1 MASGGVVVAVSRSA
15 VHGLAK
21 DNQDVVRLAAG
32 VGVEGDVHSGAAVQH
47 MSRREPNPPPN
58 LRQVHL
64 MQTELFDELAG
75 RGFTVAPGNLGENV
89 ATRGIDLLSLPV
101 GTRLHLGEAAVVEV
115 TGLRNPCTQIDGHQ
129 DGLMR
134 AVLDRDADGNL
145 IRKAG
150 VMGVVLVS
158 GLVRPADAIAVELP
172 DGPHTPLA
180 PV

>member
-1 MASGGVVVAVSRSA
+1 MAVSRSG
-15 VHGLAK
+15 VHGFAK
-21 DNQDVVRLAAG
+21 DNQDMIRLAAG

-47 MSRREPNPPPN
+47 MSRRRPDAPPN

-64 MQTELFDELAG
+64 IQTELFDELAL
-75 RGFTVAPGNLGENV
+75 RGFTVAPGNLGENIS
-89 ATRGIDLLSLPV
+89 TRGLDLLALPV
-101 GTRLHLGEAAVVEV
+101 GTRLHLGGSAVVEL

-129 DGLMR
+129 EGLMR

-150 VMGVVLVS
+150 VMSVVLVS
-158 GLVRPADAIAVELP
+158 GLVRPSDAIAVELP
-172 DGPHTPLA
+172 DGPHAPLA

>member
-1 MASGGVVVAVSRSA
+1 VVAVSRSA
-15 VHGLAK
+15 VHGFAK
-21 DNQDVVRLAAG
+21 VNQDVVRLAAG

-47 MSRREPNPPPN
+47 RSRREPNPPPN

-89 ATRGIDLLSLPV
+89 STRGIDLLSLPV
-101 GTRLHLGEAAVVEV
+101 GTRLHLGEAAVVEL

-145 IRKAG
+145 VRKAG

-158 GLVRPADAIAVELP
+158 GLVRPADVIGVELP
-172 DGPHTPLA
+172 AGPHTPLA
-180 PV
+180 PA

>member
-75 RGFTVAPGNLGENV
+75 RGFMVAPGNLGENV
-89 ATRGIDLLSLPV
+89 STRGI
-101 GTRLHLGEAAVVEV
+101 
-115 TGLRNPCTQIDGHQ
+115 
-129 DGLMR
+129 
-134 AVLDRDADGNL
+134 
-145 IRKAG
+145 
-150 VMGVVLVS
+150 MGVVLVS
-158 GLVRPADAIAVELP
+158 GLVRPADAIDVELP

>member
-1 MASGGVVVAVSRSA
+1 
-15 VHGLAK
+15 
-21 DNQDVVRLAAG
+21 
-32 VGVEGDVHSGAAVQH
+32 
-47 MSRREPNPPPN
+47 
-58 LRQVHL
+58 

-89 ATRGIDLLSLPV
+89 STRGIDLLSLPV

-158 GLVRPADAIAVELP
+158 GLVRPADPIVVKLP

>member
-1 MASGGVVVAVSRSA
+1 
-15 VHGLAK
+15 VHGFAK
-21 DNQDVVRLAAG
+21 VNQDVVRLAAG

-47 MSRREPNPPPN
+47 RSRREPNPPPN

-64 MQTELFDELAG
+64 MQTELFEELAG
-75 RGFTVAPGNLGENV
+75 RGFTVAPGNLGENIS
-89 ATRGIDLLSLPV
+89 TRGIELLSLPV
-101 GTRLHLGEAAVVEV
+101 GTRLHLGDHAVVEV

-158 GLVRPADAIAVELP
+158 GLVRSADPIDVELP
-172 DGPHTPLA
+172 AGPHTPLA

>member
-1 MASGGVVVAVSRSA
+1 MVAVSRSA
-15 VHGLAK
+15 VHAFAK
-21 DNQDVVRLAAG
+21 VNQDVVRLAAG
-32 VGVEGDVHSGAAVQH
+32 VGVEGDAHSGAAVQH

-89 ATRGIDLLSLPV
+89 STRGIDLLALPV
-101 GTRLHLGEAAVVEV
+101 GTRLHLGEHAVVEL
-115 TGLRNPCTQIDGHQ
+115 TGLRNPCTQLDGHQ

-134 AVLDRDADGNL
+134 AVLDRDADGTL
-145 IRKAG
+145 VRKAG

-158 GLVRPADAIAVELP
+158 GLVRPADVISVELP
-172 DGPHTPLA
+172 AGPHTALA

>member
-1 MASGGVVVAVSRSA
+1 M
-15 VHGLAK
+15 HGFAK
-21 DNQDVVRLAAG
+21 VNQDMVRLAAG
-32 VGVEGDVHSGAAVQH
+32 VGVEGDVHSGAAGSARVATCAA
-47 MSRREPNPPPN
+47 PPRN

-64 MQTELFDELAG
+64 MQTELFEELAG
-75 RGFTVAPGNLGENV
+75 RGFTVAPGKLGENIS
-89 ATRGIDLLSLPV
+89 TRGIDLLSLPV
-101 GTRLHLGEAAVVEV
+101 GTRLHLGDHAVVEV
-115 TGLRNPCTQIDGHQ
+115 TGSRNPCTQIDGHQ

-158 GLVRPADAIAVELP
+158 GLVHPADAIDVELP